1 MSIIEEQPATKRQG
15 HGKKLSFYDF
25 GATTFFASQFD
36 QRFSYCLY
44 VPEDYD
50 EDGTETHELIVIVHG
65 TGRTAAQYRDHFASF
80 AQKNRCIVL
89 APLFPAGIVVQ
100 GDLAN
105 YKRIEFHGIRF
116 DHILLSMID
125 EVAAKYRLK
134 SNRAIMYGFSG
145 GGQFCQRFFML
156 HPQRLKAVSI
166 GAPGVVTLLNPDYDW
181 WVGVRDVEVRF
192 GCRIDVE
199 AMKAVTVQTVIGE
212 EDTATWEI
220 AIPRDSAFWMDGADL
235 QGDCRIDRIEAL
247 ARSFETHGIAVR
259 RDRVPGVAH
268 EPFNVLEPVK
278 AFFADVLKSRS

>member
-1 MSIIEEQPATKRQG
+1 MSITDENPVTRRQG

-36 QRFSYCLY
+36 QRFSYCLF

-65 TGRTAAQYRDHFASF
+65 TGRTAAQYRDYFANF
-80 AQKNRCIVL
+80 ARERRCIVL

-105 YKRIEFHGIRF
+105 YKRIEFQGIRF
-116 DHILLSMID
+116 DHILLSMIE

-134 SNRAIMYGFSG
+134 SSRAIMYGFSG

-156 HPQRLKAVSI
+156 HPHRLKAVSI
-166 GAPGVVTLLNPDYDW
+166 GAPGVVTLLDPDYDW
-181 WVGVRDVEVRF
+181 WVGVRDVETRF
-192 GCRIDVE
+192 GCHIDLE
-199 AMKAVTVQTVIGE
+199 AMKAVTVHTVIGE

-220 AIPRDSAFWMDGADL
+220 AIPRGSAFWMEGADL

-247 ARSFETHGIAVR
+247 AKSFEMQGIAVR

-268 EPFNVLEPVK
+268 EPFKVLEPVE
-278 AFFADVLKSRS
+278 AFFADVLRSQS

>member
-1 MSIIEEQPATKRQG
+1 MSITDENPVTRRQG

-36 QRFSYCLY
+36 QRFSYCLF

-65 TGRTAAQYRDHFASF
+65 TGRTAAQYRDYFANF
-80 AQKNRCIVL
+80 ARERRCIVL

-105 YKRIEFHGIRF
+105 YKRIEFQGIRF

-134 SNRAIMYGFSG
+134 SSRAIMYGFSG

-156 HPQRLKAVSI
+156 HPHRLKAVSI
-166 GAPGVVTLLNPDYDW
+166 GAPGVVTLLDPDYDW
-181 WVGVRDVEVRF
+181 WVGVRDVETRF
-192 GCRIDVE
+192 GCHIDLE
-199 AMKAVTVQTVIGE
+199 AMKAVTVHTVIGE

-220 AIPRDSAFWMDGADL
+220 AIPRGSAFWMEGADL

-247 ARSFETHGIAVR
+247 AKSFEMQGIAVR

-268 EPFNVLEPVK
+268 EPFKVLEPVE
-278 AFFADVLKSRS
+278 AFFADVLRSQS

>member
-1 MSIIEEQPATKRQG
+1 MSITDENPVTRRQG

-36 QRFSYCLY
+36 QRFSYCLF

-65 TGRTAAQYRDHFASF
+65 TGRTAAQYRDYFANF
-80 AQKNRCIVL
+80 ARERRCIVL

-134 SNRAIMYGFSG
+134 SSRAIMYGFSG

-156 HPQRLKAVSI
+156 HPHRLKAVSI
-166 GAPGVVTLLNPDYDW
+166 GAPGVVTLLDPDYDW
-181 WVGVRDVEVRF
+181 WVGVRDVETRF
-192 GCRIDVE
+192 GCHIDLE
-199 AMKAVTVQTVIGE
+199 AMKAVTVHTVIGE

-220 AIPRDSAFWMDGADL
+220 AIPRGSAFWMEGADL

-247 ARSFETHGIAVR
+247 AKSFEMQGIAVR

-268 EPFNVLEPVK
+268 EPFKVLEPVE
-278 AFFADVLKSRS
+278 AFFADVLRSQS